1 MRLRSEYDGSAR
13 VYPGRFAANEEV
25 TVMTDPSNEECP
37 MPDRSQ
43 DELVKRILRESQSI
57 AVIGMSPK
65 PERPSQEVGLYLRDR
80 GYRVFPIHP
89 AAKEIEGLLV
99 YPGLNAMPWDEKVD
113 VATFFVTGDRATQHI
128 EPCAKAGVHTVY
140 FQPGAENPDA
150 EEAARSLGL
159 TVFSGRCIMADH
171 KRLIGE

>member
-1 MRLRSEYDGSAR
+1 
-13 VYPGRFAANEEV
+13 
-25 TVMTDPSNEECP
+25 MTDPSNENCP

-43 DELVKRILRESQSI
+43 DGLVTKILNESQSI

-65 PERPSQEVGLYLRDR
+65 PERASREVGLYLRDQ
-80 GYRVFPIHP
+80 GYQIFPVHP
-89 AAKEIEGLLV
+89 TAKEIEGLSV
-99 YPGLNAMPWDEKVD
+99 YRDLDAMPGDEKID
-113 VATFFVTGDRATQHI
+113 VATFFVTGDRAMQHI
-128 EPCAKAGVHTVY
+128 EPCANAGIHTVY

-150 EEAARSLGL
+150 EDAARSLGL